1 MMTDQNV
8 LIVCELQWLCYRSK
22 TLTFQLPIHSNEPS
36 LNHYLNSLNCQV
48 SKGMKVPSLNH
59 YLNSL
64 NCQVS
69 KGMKVCI
76 NSERGLLKLKFGK
89 LIIQCIPLFENIPF
103 ENLAVQEVSNK
114 LVSCHMKP
122 EI

>member
-22 TLTFQLPIHSNEPS
+22 TLTFQLPIHSNE
-36 LNHYLNSLNCQV
+36 
-48 SKGMKVPSLNH
+48 PSLNH